1 MAESGIAVDLGGTK
15 VAFGIVSARGV
26 VRKRIVEPVDR
37 EAAVDQIVRLV
48 WDLDGE
54 ARAQPLAAAKVE
66 IKVSTLQTDAN
77 LSGAA
82 RLELDRSEE

>member
-48 WDLDGE
+48 RDLEGE
-54 ARAQPLAAAKVE
+54 ARAQPAIRALTRLVE
-66 IKVSTLQTDAN
+66 
-77 LSGAA
+77 LSS
-82 RLELDRSEE
+82 RSWKKMTAHASG